1 MGGYLWKPIQDLPSD
16 WSRFALP
23 ELESLKRIWWERKAQ
38 LEHSESLRAFHD
50 RLRREWAIE
59 TGIIEGLYTID
70 RGTTR
75 LLIEKG
81 IEASLIPHGATS
93 KPVDQVVAIVRDQEE
108 VLSGLFDFV
117 GGTRRLSTSYLRQ
130 LHQALTAHQESVRAV
145 DGLGRLVEVPLL
157 RGEWKRHSNN
167 PTRPE
172 GDVHEYCPP
181 EQVASE
187 LDRLMAMHNDHEA
200 LGVSPEVEAAWL
212 HHRFTQIHP
221 FQDGNGRVARALASL
236 VFIKA
241 GWFPLVVT
249 RDEREEY
256 LAALEQADQGDLQP
270 LVTFF
275 GRLEKAAFLQ
285 ALSLSEQVL
294 EDQSLRSILDSV
306 ADKLAARRHA
316 ELQRF
321 RGVFEIS
328 AQLEEAGALEMGQ
341 VEAQL
346 RQRLGEESRTLALS
360 VERSQETTD
369 HFFRR
374 QIIAAARRLGYF
386 ADTRTYRSW
395 VRLRIRETSGD
406 QQQMNL
412 VVSFHALGR
421 DFLGVMAASA
431 FVEFRDRG
439 EDGETAV
446 DGPHLA
452 CREPFEFT
460 YLEPAAGVVAR
471 FRTWVRQAILLG
483 LDQWLRQL

>member
-1 MGGYLWKPIQDLPSD
+1 MGGHLWEPVADLPVD
-16 WSRFALP
+16 WRQLAMP
-23 ELESLKRIWWERKAQ
+23 ELESLKEIWWERKAQ

-70 RGTTR
+70 RGTTQ
-75 LLIEKG
+75 LLIEQG
-81 IEASLIPHGATS
+81 IETSLIPHGATD

-117 GGTRRLSTSYLRQ
+117 GGSRRLSTSYIRE
-130 LHQALTAHQESVRAV
+130 LHQALTTHQQSVSAV
-145 DGLGRLVEVPLL
+145 DGLGRRVEVPLL
-157 RGEWKRHSNN
+157 RGEWKKHPNN
-167 PTRPE
+167 PTRPD

-181 EQVASE
+181 EQVSSE
-187 LDRLMAMHNDHEA
+187 MDRLITMHNGHEA
-200 LGVSPEVEAAWL
+200 EGVSPEVEAAWL
-212 HHRFTQIHP
+212 HHRFAQIHP

-241 GWFPLVVT
+241 GWFPLVIT
-249 RDEREEY
+249 RDGREEY
-256 LAALEQADQGDLQP
+256 IAALEKADQGDLRP
-270 LVTFF
+270 LVVVF
-275 GRLEKAAFLQ
+275 GKLEKAAFLQ

-294 EDQSLRSILDSV
+294 EDQSLWSILNSV
-306 ADKLAARRHA
+306 ADKLAVRRDA

-321 RGVFEIS
+321 QGVFEVS
-328 AQLEEAGALEMGQ
+328 AQLEELCASEMVQ
-341 VEAQL
+341 VESQL
-346 RQRLGEESRTLALS
+346 RQKLGEESRALVVS
-360 VERSQETTD
+360 VERSQENTN

-374 QIIAAARRLGYF
+374 QIITVARRLGYF

-395 VRLRIRETSGD
+395 VRLRIGETSGE

-452 CREPFEFT
+452 CSEAFQFT
-460 YLEPAAGVVAR
+460 YLEPAAGVVVR
-471 FRTWVRQAILLG
+471 FRAWLHQAILLG